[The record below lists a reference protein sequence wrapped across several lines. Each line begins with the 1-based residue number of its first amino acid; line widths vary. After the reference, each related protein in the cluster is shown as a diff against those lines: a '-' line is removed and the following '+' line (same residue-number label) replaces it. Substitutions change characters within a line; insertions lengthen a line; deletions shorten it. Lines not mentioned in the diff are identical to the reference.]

1 MNVSVNHILSSGG
14 MAGDVR
20 EYSMMMMKKQQKK
33 KKKKKTDGIRLPG
46 SSLRD
51 WERHPSPEAASRAA
65 VCDLLADGLEPPC
78 FVLNRVRLQAVR
90 NSLHWQRLSKPFL
103 AVETFS

>member
-20 EYSMMMMKKQQKK
+20 EYSMKKEK

-51 WERHPSPEAASRAA
+51 WDRHPSPEAASRAS
-65 VCDLLADGLEPPC
+65 VCDLLADGLEPLS